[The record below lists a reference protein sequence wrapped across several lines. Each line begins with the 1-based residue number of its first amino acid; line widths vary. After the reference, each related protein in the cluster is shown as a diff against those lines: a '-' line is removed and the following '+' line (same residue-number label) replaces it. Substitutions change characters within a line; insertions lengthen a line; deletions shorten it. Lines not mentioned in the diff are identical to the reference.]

1 MTDSE
6 FQTMTAAMLTYG
18 GGFTKA
24 LANALRLGDSHNRE
38 RLMKAFPE
46 LVEGYGPNSWF
57 YEQVEAQHV

>member
-1 MTDSE
+1 MNDRE

-24 LANALRLGDSHNRE
+24 LAETMRLADSLNRE

-57 YEQVEAQHV
+57 YEQVEAQDV

>member
-1 MTDSE
+1 MNDRE
-6 FQTMTAAMLTYG
+6 FQTMTAAMLMYG

-24 LANALRLGDSHNRE
+24 LAMAMRLADSLNRH